1 MFMIQRLF
9 VKFGKDKEHIWID
22 GVQYVS
28 LNRVL
33 KIKEDAI
40 KEQKLL
46 NEQINSLL
54 EENKAYRTL
63 LKEQLNMGV
72 EE

>member
-1 MFMIQRLF
+1 M
-9 VKFGKDKEHIWID
+9 
-22 GVQYVS
+22 S
-28 LNRVL
+28 LNGVL